1 MGVVSGFLGDFEFT
15 VEGHEDA
22 SEGVECGE
30 EGGEGGGPEE
40 DLIPGCRVYSSE
52 SDVGIFAEGSD
63 CLSVQVGGVIVVG
76 FGVMLFA
83 VSGFFRMS
91 IGSVSIIGMF
101 GVM

>member
-15 VEGHEDA
+15 VEGHEDGA
-22 SEGVECGE
+22 EGVEGGE
-30 EGGEGGGPEE
+30 EGGECGGPEE

-76 FGVMLFA
+76 FGVVLFD
-83 VSGFFRMS
+83 VSGFFRVGGGVVVIAML
-91 IGSVSIIGMF
+91 